1 MKNTFKFFVTL
12 FLLAV
17 VLNTSKAQV
26 APEFWPTFTMTAKN
40 ITTNP
45 TGPPG
50 PNQTDNQYIFWDVYI
65 LQTNYG
71 QAGNSAV
78 RILLRTVQL
87 VFQQKHFPE
96 SINW

>member
-17 VLNTSKAQV
+17 VLNTSFAQV

-50 PNQTDNQYIFWDVYI
+50 PNQTDNQIFFDVYI

-71 QAGNSAV
+71 QPGIQPFEFCCAQYNWYFNKN
-78 RILLRTVQL
+78 I
-87 VFQQKHFPE
+87 FQNP
-96 SINW
+96 SIR